1 MLWLSSFL
9 FSVTWSKEKKW
20 VVPVQE
26 AIDFFNSM
34 YLYNTVWITADK
46 IDNNDQLK
54 QKIEQIDQDSFWW
67 FTFETRDKVK
77 KYIERYDSKKTLF
90 KEIDDIERV
99 KNWFIVFLQKT
110 AKQFNSIP
118 INLIEEKAKTHSL
131 QWPLEEVKSFFIEGR
146 CLESQF
152 LRDSIDPSD
161 PLHNKNTYKHAE
173 FQIQTVIIALN
184 WMVFNADE
192 VALKQQVE
200 WLLECLGN
208 RRFNKDRPH
217 EDAFSDLQNKMA
229 HVTKQWLLVS
239 LH

>member
-26 AIDFFNSM
+26 AIKFFESVS
-34 YLYNTVWITADK
+34 LYDTQWLRLDEIYDAN
-46 IDNNDQLK
+46 QLK
-54 QKIEQIDQDSFWW
+54 NKLEQINESHFWP
-67 FTFETRDKVK
+67 FTKETRDTVK
-77 KYIERYDSKKTLF
+77 KYIETYAHDKSLLQQ
-90 KEIDDIERV
+90 IDEIER
-99 KNWFIVFLQKT
+99 KKLWLYEFLQKT
-110 AKQFNSIP
+110 EKKFRNIP

-131 QWPLEEVKSFFIEGR
+131 QWPLEDVKSFFIEGR

-173 FQIQTVIIALN
+173 FQIQTVKIALN
-184 WMVFNADE
+184 WMLFDRE
-192 VALKQQVE
+192 EIALKQQVE
-200 WLLECLGN
+200 WFLNCLGDWQ
-208 RRFNKDRPH
+208 FDKERPH
-217 EDAFSDLQNKMA
+217 EDAFSDLQKKMA
-229 HVTKQWLLVS
+229 HVTKQWLLLS